1 MLRGAGEIGL
11 IVDSIQ
17 EYILPLVSSGDLVRE
32 AAGIIDPWSSS
43 RNRLVGKVDES
54 AMLFLDKVGEL
65 ER

>member
-1 MLRGAGEIGL
+1 MFRGAGEIGL

-17 EYILPLVSSGDLVRE
+17 EYILLLVSSGNQRIE

-43 RNRLVGKVDES
+43 HNRVVGRVDES
-54 AMLFLDKVGEL
+54 AMLFLDKVGKL